1 MKLPNMNETFYHNLP
16 SGLQIVHRKTTSP
29 VVYVGIMVGAGTR
42 HELPSENGMAHYIE
56 HCVFKGTEHY
66 TARQIINHIE
76 GIGGEINAYTTK
88 EETTFYAATLRNHF
102 RTTLHLLADMVLHPT
117 FNKKETDK
125 EVTVILDE
133 IESYN
138 DSPSELIYDDFEN
151 MVFEGSSLAMPILGT
166 KKTLRRISKSPDI
179 ALNWMKTHYRPER
192 MVLFVLGNITTQQVI
207 SAAEKELLA
216 NTHYPISHS
225 EASISPQGVQY
236 PIDHS
241 EASHSPQ
248 GVQYPIAYSTQ
259 SGRPI
264 AAPAASCS
272 SPSERPVGLCPSYSP
287 SGASRTYRRHTH
299 QTHVML
305 GSHAYPIGHPKQLT
319 MYLLNNILGGGSMSS
334 RLYLSLREK
343 HGLVYNIDSQAV
355 PLSDTGYWNIYLACE
370 PQHKEQCLELCH
382 KELRNLRETTLT
394 SAQLQR
400 ALRQLEGQMA
410 ISAENQENNALAM
423 AKQMLYHHHAP
434 AWQKTFAKVQ
444 QITPAQLQEVA
455 NEVFAPEKIYTLLY
469 D

>member
-1 MKLPNMNETFYHNLP
+1 MYETFYHNLP
-16 SGLQIVHRKTTSP
+16 NGLQIVHRKTTSP

-42 HELPSENGMAHYIE
+42 HELPNENGMAHYIE
-56 HCVFKGTEHY
+56 HCVFKGTQHY

-88 EETTFYAATLRNHF
+88 EETTFYAATLRQHF
-102 RTTLHLLADMVLHPT
+102 RTTLHLLADLVIRPT
-117 FNKKETDK
+117 FHKKETDK
-125 EVTVILDE
+125 ELTVILDE

-151 MVFEGSSLAMPILGT
+151 MIFEGSSLAMPILGT
-166 KKTLRRISKSPDI
+166 KRTLHRISKSPDI
-179 ALNWMKTHYRPER
+179 ALNWMQQHYRPER
-192 MVLFVLGNITTQQVI
+192 MVLFVLGNVTTQQVI
-207 SAAEKELLA
+207 SAAEREF
-216 NTHYPISHS
+216 I
-225 EASISPQGVQY
+225 
-236 PIDHS
+236 
-241 EASHSPQ
+241 
-248 GVQYPIAYSTQ
+248 
-259 SGRPI
+259 
-264 AAPAASCS
+264 S
-272 SPSERPVGLCPSYSP
+272 SPSSQTDTPS
-287 SGASRTYRRHTH
+287 ASSTTNNSKFKIQNSKFPTTRTYRRHTH
-299 QTHVML
+299 QTHIML

-370 PQHKEQCLELCH
+370 PQHKDHCLELCH
-382 KELRNLRETTLT
+382 KELQLLRDTTLT

-434 AWQKTFAKVQ
+434 AWQDTFARIKE
-444 QITPAQLQEVA
+444 ITSAQLQEVA
-455 NEVFAPEKIYTLLY
+455 NEVFAPEKIHTLLY

>member
-1 MKLPNMNETFYHNLP
+1 MSDTFYHNLP
-16 SGLQIVHRKTTSP
+16 NGVQIVHRKTHSP
-29 VVYVGIMVGAGTR
+29 VVYVGLMIGAGTR
-42 HELPSENGMAHYIE
+42 HELPKENGMAHYIE

-88 EETTFYAATLRNHF
+88 EETTFYAATLRQHF
-102 RTTLHLLADMVLHPT
+102 RTTLHLLADMILRPT
-117 FNKKETDK
+117 FHKKDTDK
-125 EVTVILDE
+125 EVAVILDE

-151 MVFEGSSLAMPILGT
+151 MIFEGSSLAMPILGT
-166 KKTLRRISKSPDI
+166 KKTLKYISKSPTI
-179 ALNWMKTHYRPER
+179 ALDWMKQHYRPER
-192 MVLFVLGNITTQQVI
+192 MVLFVLGNVTTQQVI
-207 SAAEKELLA
+207 SAATRELLS
-216 NTHYPISHS
+216 NS
-225 EASISPQGVQY
+225 QY
-236 PIDHS
+236 PIANS
-241 EASHSPQ
+241 EASHSQ
-248 GVQYPIAYSTQ
+248 SPIAYSE
-259 SGRPI
+259 
-264 AAPAASCS
+264 AS
-272 SPSERPVGLCPSYSP
+272 LT
-287 SGASRTYRRHTH
+287 RTYRRHTH

-343 HGLVYNIDSQAV
+343 YGLVYNIDSQAV

-370 PQHKEQCLELCH
+370 PQHKDQCLELCH
-382 KELRNLRETTLT
+382 KELKQLRDTALT
-394 SAQLQR
+394 SSQLQR

-434 AWQKTFAKVQ
+434 AWQDTFAKVQ

>member
-1 MKLPNMNETFYHNLP
+1 MNDTFYHNLP
-16 SGLQIVHRKTTSP
+16 NGVQIVHRKTTSP

-42 HELPSENGMAHYIE
+42 HELPNENGMAHYIE

-216 NTHYPISHS
+216 HSPQDVQYPISIS
-225 EASISPQGVQY
+225 EASHSPQGVQY
-236 PIDHS
+236 PIAHS

-248 GVQYPIAYSTQ
+248 GVQYPIA
-259 SGRPI
+259 
-264 AAPAASCS
+264 APAASNT
-272 SPSERPVGLCPSYSP
+272 RIYK
-287 SGASRTYRRHTH
+287 RHTH
-299 QTHVML
+299 QTHIML
-305 GSHAYPIGHPKQLT
+305 GSRSYPIGHPKQLT
-319 MYLLNNILGGGSMSS
+319 MYLLNNILGGSSMSS

-343 HGLVYNIDSQAV
+343 YGLVYNIDSQAV

-370 PQHKEQCLELCH
+370 PQHRDQCLELCH
-382 KELRNLRETTLT
+382 KELKQLRDLTLT

-423 AKQMLYHHHAP
+423 AKQMLYYHHAP
-434 AWQKTFAKVQ
+434 AWQETFAKVKE
-444 QITPAQLQEVA
+444 ITPAQLQEVA
-455 NEVFAPEKIYTLLY
+455 NEVFSPEKIYTLLY

>member
-1 MKLPNMNETFYHNLP
+1 MYETFYHNLP
-16 SGLQIVHRKTTSP
+16 NGVQIVHRKTLSP
-29 VVYVGIMVGAGTR
+29 VVYVGLMIGAGTR
-42 HELPSENGMAHYIE
+42 HEQPEENGMAHYIE
-56 HCVFKGTEHY
+56 HCLFKGTEHY

-88 EETTFYAATLRNHF
+88 EETTFYAATLNNHF
-102 RTTLHLLADMVLHPT
+102 RTTLHLLADMVLRPT

-151 MVFEGSSLAMPILGT
+151 LLFEGSSLAMPILGT
-166 KKTLRRISKSPDI
+166 KKTLKRISKSPDYP
-179 ALNWMKTHYRPER
+179 LHWMAQHYRPER
-192 MVLFVLGNITTQQVI
+192 MVLFVQGNVSTQQVI
-207 SAAEKELLA
+207 SAATRELLS
-216 NTHYPISHS
+216 NS
-225 EASISPQGVQY
+225 QY
-236 PIDHS
+236 PIANS
-241 EASHSPQ
+241 EASHSQ
-248 GVQYPIAYSTQ
+248 SPIAYS
-259 SGRPI
+259 
-264 AAPAASCS
+264 
-272 SPSERPVGLCPSYSP
+272 
-287 SGASRTYRRHTH
+287 RTYKRHTH
-299 QTHVML
+299 QTHIML
-305 GSHAYPIGHPKQLT
+305 GSHTYPIGHPKQLT
-319 MYLLNNILGGGSMSS
+319 MFLLNNILGGGSMSS

-343 HGLVYNIDSQAV
+343 YGLVYNIDSQAV

-370 PQHKEQCLELCH
+370 PQHKDQCLELCH
-382 KELRNLRETTLT
+382 KELQTLRDVRLT

-400 ALRQLEGQMA
+400 ALRQLEGQLA

-423 AKQMLYHHHAP
+423 AKQMLYHHRAP
-434 AWQKTFAKVQ
+434 QWQETFAKVQ

>member
-1 MKLPNMNETFYHNLP
+1 MSDTFYHNLP
-16 SGLQIVHRKTTSP
+16 NGVQIVHRKTSSP

-42 HELPSENGMAHYIE
+42 HELPNENGMAHYIE

-102 RTTLHLLADMVLHPT
+102 RTTLHLLAEMVLHPT

-151 MVFEGSSLAMPILGT
+151 MIFEGSSLAMPILGT

-179 ALNWMKTHYRPER
+179 ALNWMQQHYRPER
-192 MVLFVLGNITTQQVI
+192 MVLFVLGNVSTKQVI
-207 SAAEKELLA
+207 TAAERELAPL
-216 NTHYPISHS
+216 NPPSRG
-225 EASISPQGVQY
+225 EELP
-236 PIDHS
+236 P
-241 EASHSPQ
+241 
-248 GVQYPIAYSTQ
+248 PIA
-259 SGRPI
+259 G
-264 AAPAASCS
+264 APMTLALWGAFR
-272 SPSERPVGLCPSYSP
+272 EGKGVGF
-287 SGASRTYRRHTH
+287 SRTYRRHTH
-299 QTHVML
+299 QTHIML

-370 PQHKEQCLELCH
+370 PQHKDQCLELSH
-382 KELRNLRETTLT
+382 KELGQLRETKLT
-394 SAQLQR
+394 STQLQR

-434 AWQKTFAKVQ
+434 AWQETFAKVQ
-444 QITPAQLQEVA
+444 QITPTQLQDVA
-455 NEVFAPEKIYTLLY
+455 NEVFAPEKTYTLLY

>member
-1 MKLPNMNETFYHNLP
+1 MYDTFYHILP
-16 SGLQIVHRKTTSP
+16 NGVQIVHRKTNSP
-29 VVYVGIMVGAGTR
+29 VVYVGLMIGAGTR
-42 HELPSENGMAHYIE
+42 HEQANENGMAHYIE

-66 TARQIINHIE
+66 NARQIINHIE

-102 RTTLHLLADMVLHPT
+102 RTTLHLLADIVLHPT

-192 MVLFVLGNITTQQVI
+192 MVLFVLGNVTTQQVVA
-207 SAAEKELLA
+207 AAERELGELSS
-216 NTHYPISHS
+216 TT
-225 EASISPQGVQY
+225 SIT
-236 PIDHS
+236 
-241 EASHSPQ
+241 
-248 GVQYPIAYSTQ
+248 STT
-259 SGRPI
+259 STT
-264 AAPAASCS
+264 SN
-272 SPSERPVGLCPSYSP
+272 PS
-287 SGASRTYRRHTH
+287 ATTRTYRRHTH
-299 QTHVML
+299 QTHIML
-305 GSHAYPIGHPKQLT
+305 GARSYPIGHQKQLT
-319 MYLLNNILGGGSMSS
+319 MYLLNNILGGSSMSS
-334 RLYLSLREK
+334 RLYLTLREK
-343 HGLVYNIDSQAV
+343 YGLVYNIDSQAV

-382 KELRNLRETTLT
+382 KELKQLRDTRLT
-394 SAQLQR
+394 AAQLQR

-434 AWQKTFAKVQ
+434 AWQEVFAKVKE
-444 QITPAQLQEVA
+444 ITAEQLQDVA

>member
-1 MKLPNMNETFYHNLP
+1 MNETFYHNLP
-16 SGLQIVHRKTTSP
+16 SGLQIVHRKTNSP

-42 HELPSENGMAHYIE
+42 HELPNENGMAHYIE
-56 HCVFKGTEHY
+56 HCVFKGTQHY

-117 FNKKETDK
+117 FNKRETDK

-192 MVLFVLGNITTQQVI
+192 MVLFILGNVSTKQVI
-207 SAAEKELLA
+207 AAAEREFALLNPPLKGEA
-216 NTHYPISHS
+216 ISLPFR
-225 EASISPQGVQY
+225 EGAGVGQVRLY
-236 PIDHS
+236 K
-241 EASHSPQ
+241 
-248 GVQYPIAYSTQ
+248 
-259 SGRPI
+259 
-264 AAPAASCS
+264 
-272 SPSERPVGLCPSYSP
+272 
-287 SGASRTYRRHTH
+287 RHTH
-299 QTHVML
+299 QTHIML

-370 PQHKEQCLELCH
+370 PQHRDQCLELCH
-382 KELRNLRETTLT
+382 KELKQLRDTTLT

-434 AWQKTFAKVQ
+434 AWQETFAKVQ
-444 QITPAQLQEVA
+444 QITPSQLQEVA
-455 NEVFAPEKIYTLLY
+455 NEVFAPQKIYTLLY

>member
-1 MKLPNMNETFYHNLP
+1 MYDTFYHNLP
-16 SGLQIVHRKTTSP
+16 NGLQIVHRKTSSP

-42 HELPSENGMAHYIE
+42 HELANENGMAHYIE

-88 EETTFYAATLRNHF
+88 EETTFYAATLSNHF
-102 RTTLHLLADMVLHPT
+102 RTTLHLLAEMVFHPT

-151 MVFEGSSLAMPILGT
+151 MIFDGSSLAMPILGT
-166 KKTLRRISKSPDI
+166 KKSLRRISKSPDI
-179 ALNWMKTHYRPER
+179 ALGWMQQHYRPER
-192 MVLFVLGNITTQQVI
+192 MVLFVLGNVSTKQVI
-207 SAAEKELLA
+207 ASAERELGEL
-216 NTHYPISHS
+216 
-225 EASISPQGVQY
+225 
-236 PIDHS
+236 
-241 EASHSPQ
+241 
-248 GVQYPIAYSTQ
+248 YSTARGTSRTSSTSSTSSTNQ
-259 SGRPI
+259 T
-264 AAPAASCS
+264 S
-272 SPSERPVGLCPSYSP
+272 SPSSF
-287 SGASRTYRRHTH
+287 SRTYKRHTH
-299 QTHVML
+299 QTHIML

-434 AWQKTFAKVQ
+434 GWRETFAKVKE
-444 QITPAQLQEVA
+444 ITPIQLQEVA

>member
-1 MKLPNMNETFYHNLP
+1 MNETFYHNLP
-16 SGLQIVHRKTTSP
+16 SGLQIVHRKTNSP
-29 VVYVGIMVGAGTR
+29 VVYVGIMVAAGTR
-42 HELPSENGMAHYIE
+42 HELPNENGMAHYIE
-56 HCVFKGTEHY
+56 HCVFKGTQHY

-117 FNKKETDK
+117 FNKRETDK

-192 MVLFVLGNITTQQVI
+192 MVLFVLGNVSTKQVI
-207 SAAEKELLA
+207 AAAEREFALLNPPLKGEA
-216 NTHYPISHS
+216 ISLPFR
-225 EASISPQGVQY
+225 EGEGVGQVRLY
-236 PIDHS
+236 K
-241 EASHSPQ
+241 
-248 GVQYPIAYSTQ
+248 
-259 SGRPI
+259 
-264 AAPAASCS
+264 
-272 SPSERPVGLCPSYSP
+272 
-287 SGASRTYRRHTH
+287 RHTH
-299 QTHVML
+299 QTHIML

-370 PQHKEQCLELCH
+370 PQHRDQCLELCH
-382 KELRNLRETTLT
+382 KELKQLRDTTLT

-434 AWQKTFAKVQ
+434 AWQETFAKVQ
-444 QITPAQLQEVA
+444 QITPSQLQEVA
-455 NEVFAPEKIYTLLY
+455 NEVFEPQKIYTLLY

>member
-1 MKLPNMNETFYHNLP
+1 MYDTFYHILP
-16 SGLQIVHRKTTSP
+16 NGVQIVHRKTYSP
-29 VVYVGIMVGAGTR
+29 VVYVGLMIGAGTR
-42 HELPSENGMAHYIE
+42 HEQANENGMAHYIE

-66 TARQIINHIE
+66 NARQIINHIE

-88 EETTFYAATLRNHF
+88 EETTFYAATLCNHF
-102 RTTLHLLADMVLHPT
+102 RTTLHLLADMVLRPT

-192 MVLFVLGNITTQQVI
+192 MVLFVLGNVTTQQVVA
-207 SAAEKELLA
+207 AAERELGELSS
-216 NTHYPISHS
+216 TT
-225 EASISPQGVQY
+225 SIT
-236 PIDHS
+236 
-241 EASHSPQ
+241 
-248 GVQYPIAYSTQ
+248 STT
-259 SGRPI
+259 STT
-264 AAPAASCS
+264 STTS
-272 SPSERPVGLCPSYSP
+272 NPS
-287 SGASRTYRRHTH
+287 ATTRTYRRHTH
-299 QTHVML
+299 QTHIML
-305 GSHAYPIGHPKQLT
+305 GARSYPIGHPKQLT
-319 MYLLNNILGGGSMSS
+319 MYLLNNILGGSSMSS
-334 RLYLSLREK
+334 RLYLTLREK
-343 HGLVYNIDSQAV
+343 YGLVYNIDSQAV

-382 KELRNLRETTLT
+382 KELKQLRDTRLT
-394 SAQLQR
+394 AAQLQR

-423 AKQMLYHHHAP
+423 AKQMLYHHYAP
-434 AWQKTFAKVQ
+434 TWREVFAKVKE
-444 QITPAQLQEVA
+444 ITPTQLQDVA

>member
-1 MKLPNMNETFYHNLP
+1 MYETFYHNLP
-16 SGLQIVHRKTTSP
+16 NGLQIVHRKTLSP
-29 VVYVGIMVGAGTR
+29 VVYVGIMIGAGTR
-42 HELPSENGMAHYIE
+42 HEQPEENGMAHYIE
-56 HCVFKGTEHY
+56 HCLFKGTEHY

-88 EETTFYAATLRNHF
+88 EETTFYAATLNNHF
-102 RTTLHLLADMVLHPT
+102 RTTLHLLADMVLRPT

-151 MVFEGSSLAMPILGT
+151 LLFEGSSLAMPILGT
-166 KKTLRRISKSPDI
+166 KKTLKRISKSSQYP
-179 ALNWMKTHYRPER
+179 LNWMAQHYRPER
-192 MVLFVLGNITTQQVI
+192 MVLFVQGNVSTKQVI
-207 SAAEKELLA
+207 AAAEKELLSSSPIA
-216 NTHYPISHS
+216 N
-225 EASISPQGVQY
+225 
-236 PIDHS
+236 S
-241 EASHSPQ
+241 EASHS
-248 GVQYPIAYSTQ
+248 SFNE
-259 SGRPI
+259 RPI
-264 AAPAASCS
+264 
-272 SPSERPVGLCPSYSP
+272 GLCPSYSP

-305 GSHAYPIGHPKQLT
+305 GSHTYPIGHPKQLT
-319 MYLLNNILGGGSMSS
+319 MFLLNNILGGGSMSS

-343 HGLVYNIDSQAV
+343 YGLVYNIDSQAV

-370 PQHKEQCLELCH
+370 PQHKDQCIELCH
-382 KELRNLRETTLT
+382 KELKQLRDTRLT
-394 SAQLQR
+394 ATQLQR
-400 ALRQLEGQMA
+400 ALRQLEGQLA

-423 AKQMLYHHHAP
+423 AKQMLYHHRAP
-434 AWQKTFAKVQ
+434 QWQETFAKVQ
-444 QITPAQLQEVA
+444 KITPEQLQEVA

>member
-1 MKLPNMNETFYHNLP
+1 MYDTFYHILP
-16 SGLQIVHRKTTSP
+16 NGVQIVHRTTNSP
-29 VVYVGIMVGAGTR
+29 VVYVGLMIGAGTR
-42 HELPSENGMAHYIE
+42 HEQANENGMAHYIE

-66 TARQIINHIE
+66 NARQIINHIE

-88 EETTFYAATLRNHF
+88 EETTFYAATLCNHF
-102 RTTLHLLADMVLHPT
+102 RTTLHLLADMVLRPT

-166 KKTLRRISKSPDI
+166 KKTLRRISKSPEI

-192 MVLFVLGNITTQQVI
+192 IVLFVQGNVSTKQVI
-207 SAAEKELLA
+207 SSAERELGEVP
-216 NTHYPISHS
+216 HISS
-225 EASISPQGVQY
+225 LS
-236 PIDHS
+236 
-241 EASHSPQ
+241 SH
-248 GVQYPIAYSTQ
+248 
-259 SGRPI
+259 
-264 AAPAASCS
+264 S
-272 SPSERPVGLCPSYSP
+272 SPSSHSSMPS
-287 SGASRTYRRHTH
+287 ATTRTYKRHTH
-299 QTHVML
+299 QTHIML
-305 GSHAYPIGHPKQLT
+305 GSHAYPIGHQKQLT

-343 HGLVYNIDSQAV
+343 HGLVYSIDSQAV

-382 KELRNLRETTLT
+382 KELKQLRDTRLT
-394 SAQLQR
+394 AAQMQR

-434 AWQKTFAKVQ
+434 AWQEVFAKVKE
-444 QITPAQLQEVA
+444 ISSEQLQDVA

>member
-1 MKLPNMNETFYHNLP
+1 M
-16 SGLQIVHRKTTSP
+16 HRLTSSP
-29 VVYVGIMVGAGTR
+29 VVYVGIMIGAGTR
-42 HELPSENGMAHYIE
+42 HEQPEENGMAHYIE

-88 EETTFYAATLRNHF
+88 EETTFYAATLSNHF
-102 RTTLHLLADMVLHPT
+102 RTTLHLLADMVLCPT

-151 MVFEGSSLAMPILGT
+151 MIFEGSSLAMPILGT
-166 KKTLRRISKSPDI
+166 KKTLRRISKSPQYP
-179 ALNWMKTHYRPER
+179 LNWMAQHYRPER
-192 MVLFVLGNITTQQVI
+192 MVLFVQGNVSTKQVI
-207 SAAEKELLA
+207 AAAEKELLA
-216 NTHYPISHS
+216 SSPITYS
-225 EASISPQGVQY
+225 EAS
-236 PIDHS
+236 
-241 EASHSPQ
+241 
-248 GVQYPIAYSTQ
+248 YS
-259 SGRPI
+259 SLNERPI
-264 AAPAASCS
+264 
-272 SPSERPVGLCPSYSP
+272 GLCPSYSP

-305 GSHAYPIGHPKQLT
+305 GSHTYPIGHPKQLT
-319 MYLLNNILGGGSMSS
+319 MFLLNNILGGGSMSS

-343 HGLVYNIDSQAV
+343 YGLVYNIDSQAV

-370 PQHKEQCLELCH
+370 PQHKDQCIELCH
-382 KELRNLRETTLT
+382 KELKQLRDTRLT
-394 SAQLQR
+394 ATQLQR
-400 ALRQLEGQMA
+400 ALRQLEGQLA

-423 AKQMLYHHHAP
+423 AKQMLYHHRAP
-434 AWQKTFAKVQ
+434 QWQETFAKVQ
-444 QITPAQLQEVA
+444 KITPEQLQEVA

>member
-1 MKLPNMNETFYHNLP
+1 MYETFYHNLP
-16 SGLQIVHRKTTSP
+16 NGVQIVHRLTSSP
-29 VVYVGIMVGAGTR
+29 VVYVGIMIGAGTR
-42 HELPSENGMAHYIE
+42 HEQPEENGMAHYIE
-56 HCVFKGTEHY
+56 HCLFKGTEHY
-66 TARQIINHIE
+66 TAHQIINHIE

-88 EETTFYAATLRNHF
+88 EETTFYAATLNNHF
-102 RTTLHLLADMVLHPT
+102 RTTLHLLADMVLRPT

-151 MVFEGSSLAMPILGT
+151 MIFEGSSLAMPILGT

-192 MVLFVLGNITTQQVI
+192 MVLFVQGNVSTQQVI
-207 SAAEKELLA
+207 SAATRELLS
-216 NTHYPISHS
+216 NSQYPIANS
-225 EASISPQGVQY
+225 EASHSQSP
-236 PIDHS
+236 IAHS

-248 GVQYPIAYSTQ
+248 GVQYPIAD
-259 SGRPI
+259 
-264 AAPAASCS
+264 PAASNT
-272 SPSERPVGLCPSYSP
+272 RLY
-287 SGASRTYRRHTH
+287 TRHTP

-305 GSHAYPIGHPKQLT
+305 GSHTYPIGHPKQLT
-319 MYLLNNILGGGSMSS
+319 MFLLNNILGGGSMSS

-343 HGLVYNIDSQAV
+343 YGLVYNIDSQAV

-370 PQHKEQCLELCH
+370 PQHKDQCIELCH
-382 KELRNLRETTLT
+382 KELTQLRDTRLT
-394 SAQLQR
+394 ATQLQR
-400 ALRQLEGQMA
+400 ALRQLEGQLA

-423 AKQMLYHHHAP
+423 AKQMLYHHRAP
-434 AWQKTFAKVQ
+434 QWQETFAKVQ
-444 QITPAQLQEVA
+444 KITPEQLQEVA

>member
-1 MKLPNMNETFYHNLP
+1 MYETFYHNLP

-42 HELPSENGMAHYIE
+42 HELPNENGMAHYIE

-66 TARQIINHIE
+66 TARQLINHIE

-179 ALNWMKTHYRPER
+179 ALNWMKTHYHPER

-207 SAAEKELLA
+207 AAAEKELLA
-216 NTHYPISHS
+216 SSPYRPIASSPITHS
-225 EASISPQGVQY
+225 EASN
-236 PIDHS
+236 
-241 EASHSPQ
+241 
-248 GVQYPIAYSTQ
+248 
-259 SGRPI
+259 
-264 AAPAASCS
+264 
-272 SPSERPVGLCPSYSP
+272 SP

-299 QTHVML
+299 QTHIML
-305 GSHAYPIGHPKQLT
+305 GSRSYPIGHPKQLT

-370 PQHKEQCLELCH
+370 PQHKDQCLELCH
-382 KELRNLRETTLT
+382 KELKQLRDTTLT
-394 SAQLQR
+394 TSQLQR

-423 AKQMLYHHHAP
+423 AKQMLYYHHAP
-434 AWQKTFAKVQ
+434 AWQETLSKVKE
-444 QITPAQLQEVA
+444 ITPSQLQDVA
-455 NEVFAPEKIYTLLY
+455 NEVFAPEKIYMLLY

>member
-1 MKLPNMNETFYHNLP
+1 MNETFYHNLP
-16 SGLQIVHRKTTSP
+16 NGVQIVHRMTSSP
-29 VVYVGIMVGAGTR
+29 VVYVGLMIGAGTR
-42 HELPSENGMAHYIE
+42 HEQQCENGMAHYIE
-56 HCVFKGTEHY
+56 HCLFKGTEHY

-88 EETTFYAATLRNHF
+88 EETTFYAATLRQHF
-102 RTTLHLLADMVLHPT
+102 RTTLHLLADMVLRPT

-151 MVFEGSSLAMPILGT
+151 MIFDGSSLAMPILGT
-166 KKTLRRISKSPDI
+166 KKTLRHISKSPNYP
-179 ALNWMKTHYRPER
+179 LQWMAQHYRPER
-192 MVLFVLGNITTQQVI
+192 MVLFVLGNVTTKQVI
-207 SAAEKELLA
+207 AAAERELLSYSLSPIA
-216 NTHYPISHS
+216 NSQSPISHS
-225 EASISPQGVQY
+225 QSPIANSQS
-236 PIDHS
+236 PI
-241 EASHSPQ
+241 SHSPS
-248 GVQYPIAYSTQ
+248 PIANRQ
-259 SGRPI
+259 SPI
-264 AAPAASCS
+264 AHT
-272 SPSERPVGLCPSYSP
+272 
-287 SGASRTYRRHTH
+287 RTYRRHTH
-299 QTHVML
+299 QTHIML
-305 GSHAYPIGHPKQLT
+305 GSHTYPIGHPKQLT

-370 PQHKEQCLELCH
+370 PQHKDQCLDLCH
-382 KELRNLRETTLT
+382 KELQTLRDVRLT
-394 SAQLQR
+394 SSQLQR

-434 AWQKTFAKVQ
+434 AWQETFAKVQ
-444 QITPAQLQEVA
+444 QITPTQLQDVA
-455 NEVFAPEKIYTLLY
+455 NEVFAQEKIYTLLY

>member
-1 MKLPNMNETFYHNLP
+1 MSETFYHNLP
-16 SGLQIVHRKTTSP
+16 NGVQIVHRKTSSP

-42 HELPSENGMAHYIE
+42 HEQANENGMAHYIE

-88 EETTFYAATLRNHF
+88 EETTFYAATLSNHF
-102 RTTLHLLADMVLHPT
+102 RTTLHLLADMVMRPT

-179 ALNWMKTHYRPER
+179 ALNWMQQHYRPER
-192 MVLFVLGNITTQQVI
+192 MVLFVQGNVTTKQVI
-207 SAAEKELLA
+207 SAAERELGEVPHISSLS
-216 NTHYPISHS
+216 SHS
-225 EASISPQGVQY
+225 
-236 PIDHS
+236 
-241 EASHSPQ
+241 SHS
-248 GVQYPIAYSTQ
+248 SM
-259 SGRPI
+259 
-264 AAPAASCS
+264 
-272 SPSERPVGLCPSYSP
+272 PS
-287 SGASRTYRRHTH
+287 ATSRTYKRHTH
-299 QTHVML
+299 QTHIML
-305 GSHAYPIGHPKQLT
+305 GSHAYPIGHEKQLT

-370 PQHKEQCLELCH
+370 PQHKDQCLELCH
-382 KELRNLRETTLT
+382 KELKQLRDTRLT

-410 ISAENQENNALAM
+410 MSAENQENNALAM

-434 AWQKTFAKVQ
+434 AWQEVFAKVKE
-444 QITPAQLQEVA
+444 ISAEQLQDVA

>member
-1 MKLPNMNETFYHNLP
+1 MSETFYHNLP
-16 SGLQIVHRKTTSP
+16 NGLQIVHRKTTSP

-42 HELPSENGMAHYIE
+42 HELPEENGMAHYIE
-56 HCVFKGTEHY
+56 HCVFKGTQHY

-88 EETTFYAATLRNHF
+88 EETTFYAATLRQHF

-117 FNKKETDK
+117 FCKKETDK

-151 MVFEGSSLAMPILGT
+151 MIFEGSSLAMPILGT

-179 ALNWMKTHYRPER
+179 ALNWIKQHYRPER
-192 MVLFVLGNITTQQVI
+192 MVLFVLGNVTTKQVI
-207 SAAEKELLA
+207 SAAERELLFDSRL
-216 NTHYPISHS
+216 PIPETKTYTSAS
-225 EASISPQGVQY
+225 RLPTPETEAS
-236 PIDHS
+236 
-241 EASHSPQ
+241 
-248 GVQYPIAYSTQ
+248 
-259 SGRPI
+259 
-264 AAPAASCS
+264 
-272 SPSERPVGLCPSYSP
+272 L
-287 SGASRTYRRHTH
+287 SRTYRRHTH
-299 QTHVML
+299 QTHIML
-305 GSHAYPIGHPKQLT
+305 GSHAYSIGHPKQLT

-343 HGLVYNIDSQAV
+343 YGLVYNIDSQAV

-370 PQHKEQCLELCH
+370 PQHKDHCLELCH
-382 KELRNLRETTLT
+382 KELKQLRDTTLT
-394 SAQLQR
+394 STQLLR

-434 AWQKTFAKVQ
+434 AWQETFAKVQ
-444 QITPAQLQEVA
+444 QITPTQLQDVA
-455 NEVFAPEKIYTLLY
+455 NEVFDAEKIYTLLY

>member
-1 MKLPNMNETFYHNLP
+1 MSNTFYHNLP
-16 SGLQIVHRKTTSP
+16 NGVQIVHRKTTSP

-42 HELPSENGMAHYIE
+42 HELPNENGMAHYIE

-102 RTTLHLLADMVLHPT
+102 RTTLHLLAEMVLRPT
-117 FNKKETDK
+117 FSKKETEK

-151 MVFEGSSLAMPILGT
+151 MIFEGSSLAMPILGT

-179 ALNWMKTHYRPER
+179 ALDWMQQHYRPER
-192 MVLFVLGNITTQQVI
+192 MVLFVLGNVSTQQVL

-216 NTHYPISHS
+216 SSPYRPI
-225 EASISPQGVQY
+225 ASSP
-236 PIDHS
+236 ITHS

-248 GVQYPIAYSTQ
+248 GVQYPIA
-259 SGRPI
+259 
-264 AAPAASCS
+264 APAASNT
-272 SPSERPVGLCPSYSP
+272 RLYK
-287 SGASRTYRRHTH
+287 RHTH
-299 QTHVML
+299 QTHIML

-382 KELRNLRETTLT
+382 KELKQLRDTTLT

-434 AWQKTFAKVQ
+434 AWQETFAKVQ
-444 QITPAQLQEVA
+444 KITPEQLQDVA
-455 NEVFAPEKIYTLLY
+455 NEIFAPEKIYTLLY

>member
-1 MKLPNMNETFYHNLP
+1 MYETFYHNLP
-16 SGLQIVHRKTTSP
+16 NGLQIVHRKTNSP

-42 HELPSENGMAHYIE
+42 HELPNENGMAHYIE

-102 RTTLHLLADMVLHPT
+102 RTTLHLLAEMVLHPT

-151 MVFEGSSLAMPILGT
+151 MIFEGSSLAMPILGT
-166 KKTLRRISKSPDI
+166 KRTLRRISKSPDI
-179 ALNWMKTHYRPER
+179 ALNWMQQHYRPER
-192 MVLFVLGNITTQQVI
+192 MVLFVLGNVSTQQVI
-207 SAAEKELLA
+207 AAAEKELLA
-216 NTHYPISHS
+216 H
-225 EASISPQGVQY
+225 SPQDVQY
-236 PIDHS
+236 PISISEASHSPQDVQYPISIS

-248 GVQYPIAYSTQ
+248 GVQYPIANSE
-259 SGRPI
+259 
-264 AAPAASCS
+264 ASYS
-272 SPSERPVGLCPSYSP
+272 SPSERPVGGTPSCSKASYSP
-287 SGASRTYRRHTH
+287 SGASRIYKRHTH
-299 QTHVML
+299 QTHIML
-305 GSHAYPIGHPKQLT
+305 GSHTYPIGHPKQLT

-370 PQHKEQCLELCH
+370 PQHKDQCLELCH
-382 KELRNLRETTLT
+382 KEIKLLRDTQLTT
-394 SAQLQR
+394 SQLQR
-400 ALRQLEGQMA
+400 ALRQLKGQMA

-434 AWQKTFAKVQ
+434 AWQETFAKVQ
-444 QITPAQLQEVA
+444 QITPTQLQDVA
-455 NEVFAPEKIYTLLY
+455 NEVFAPEKIFTLLY

>member
-1 MKLPNMNETFYHNLP
+1 MYETFYHNLP
-16 SGLQIVHRKTTSP
+16 NGVQIVHRKTTSP

-42 HELPSENGMAHYIE
+42 HELPNENGMAHYIE

-88 EETTFYAATLRNHF
+88 EETTFYAATLSNHF
-102 RTTLHLLADMVLHPT
+102 RTTLHLLAEMVLRPT
-117 FNKKETDK
+117 FSKKETDK

-151 MVFEGSSLAMPILGT
+151 MIFEGTSLAMPILGT
-166 KKTLRRISKSPDI
+166 KKTLKRISKSPQYP
-179 ALNWMKTHYRPER
+179 LNWMAQHYRPER
-192 MVLFVLGNITTQQVI
+192 MVLFVLGNVTTRQVI
-207 SAAEKELLA
+207 SAAEKELG
-216 NTHYPISHS
+216 
-225 EASISPQGVQY
+225 EAFSIS
-236 PIDHS
+236 S
-241 EASHSPQ
+241 ASR
-248 GVQYPIAYSTQ
+248 TT
-259 SGRPI
+259 
-264 AAPAASCS
+264 
-272 SPSERPVGLCPSYSP
+272 SPSSLTSVSS
-287 SGASRTYRRHTH
+287 AATRTYRRHTH
-299 QTHVML
+299 QTHIML

-370 PQHKEQCLELCH
+370 PQHKDQCLELCH
-382 KELRNLRETTLT
+382 KELQTLRDVRLT
-394 SAQLQR
+394 SSQLQR

-434 AWQKTFAKVQ
+434 AWQETFAKVQ
-444 QITPAQLQEVA
+444 QITPTQLQEVA
-455 NEVFAPEKIYTLLY
+455 NEVFDAKKIATLQY

>member
-1 MKLPNMNETFYHNLP
+1 MNETFYHNLP
-16 SGLQIVHRKTTSP
+16 NGVQIVHRKTQSP
-29 VVYVGIMVGAGTR
+29 VVYVGLMIGAGTR
-42 HELPSENGMAHYIE
+42 HEQANENGMAHYIE

-66 TARQIINHIE
+66 NARQIINHIE

-88 EETTFYAATLRNHF
+88 EETTFYAATLCNHF
-102 RTTLHLLADMVLHPT
+102 RTTLHLLADMVLRPT

-166 KKTLRRISKSPDI
+166 KKTLRRISKSPEI

-192 MVLFVLGNITTQQVI
+192 IVLFVQGNVSTKQVI
-207 SAAEKELLA
+207 SSAERELGEVPHISSLS
-216 NTHYPISHS
+216 SHS
-225 EASISPQGVQY
+225 SLS
-236 PIDHS
+236 S
-241 EASHSPQ
+241 
-248 GVQYPIAYSTQ
+248 Q
-259 SGRPI
+259 S
-264 AAPAASCS
+264 SM
-272 SPSERPVGLCPSYSP
+272 PS
-287 SGASRTYRRHTH
+287 ATTRTYKRHTH

-305 GSHAYPIGHPKQLT
+305 GSHAYPIGHQKQLT

-370 PQHKEQCLELCH
+370 PQHKDQCLELCH
-382 KELRNLRETTLT
+382 KELKQLRDTRLT
-394 SAQLQR
+394 AAQLQR

-434 AWQKTFAKVQ
+434 AWQETFAKVKE
-444 QITPAQLQEVA
+444 ITSTQLQDVA

>member
-1 MKLPNMNETFYHNLP
+1 MYETFYHNLP
-16 SGLQIVHRKTTSP
+16 NGLQIVHRKTTSP

-42 HELPSENGMAHYIE
+42 HELPNENGMAHYIE
-56 HCVFKGTEHY
+56 HCVFKGTQHY

-88 EETTFYAATLRNHF
+88 EETTFYAATLRQHF
-102 RTTLHLLADMVLHPT
+102 RTTLHLLAEMVLRPT
-117 FNKKETDK
+117 FSQKESDK
-125 EVTVILDE
+125 ELTVILDE

-151 MVFEGSSLAMPILGT
+151 MIFEGSSLAMPILGT

-179 ALNWMKTHYRPER
+179 ALNWMQQHYRPER
-192 MVLFVLGNITTQQVI
+192 MVLFVLGNVTTQQVI

-216 NTHYPISHS
+216 SSPI
-225 EASISPQGVQY
+225 AN
-236 PIDHS
+236 S

-248 GVQYPIAYSTQ
+248 GVQYPIVT
-259 SGRPI
+259 
-264 AAPAASCS
+264 PAASLT
-272 SPSERPVGLCPSYSP
+272 RL
-287 SGASRTYRRHTH
+287 YRRHTH
-299 QTHVML
+299 QTHIML

-343 HGLVYNIDSQAV
+343 YGLVYNIDSQAV

-370 PQHKEQCLELCH
+370 PQHKDQCLELCH
-382 KELRNLRETTLT
+382 KELKQLRDTTLT
-394 SAQLQR
+394 STQLQR

-434 AWQKTFAKVQ
+434 AWQDTFARIQ
-444 QITPAQLQEVA
+444 TITPTQLQDVA

>member
-1 MKLPNMNETFYHNLP
+1 MSDTFYHNLP
-16 SGLQIVHRKTTSP
+16 NGVQIVHRKTTSP
-29 VVYVGIMVGAGTR
+29 VVYVGLMVGAGTR
-42 HELPSENGMAHYIE
+42 HELPNENGMAHYIE

-102 RTTLHLLADMVLHPT
+102 RTTLHLLAEMVLHPT

-151 MVFEGSSLAMPILGT
+151 MIFEGSSLAMPILGT

-179 ALNWMKTHYRPER
+179 ALDWMQQHYRPER
-192 MVLFVLGNITTQQVI
+192 MVLFVLGNVTTQQVI
-207 SAAEKELLA
+207 SAAEKELLSPL
-216 NTHYPISHS
+216 PITY
-225 EASISPQGVQY
+225 SP
-236 PIDHS
+236 
-241 EASHSPQ
+241 
-248 GVQYPIAYSTQ
+248 Q

-264 AAPAASCS
+264 AAPAAANSQ
-272 SPSERPVGLCPSYSP
+272 SPI
-287 SGASRTYRRHTH
+287 AFSRTYKRHTH
-299 QTHVML
+299 QTHIML

-382 KELRNLRETTLT
+382 KELKQLRDTTLT

-434 AWQKTFAKVQ
+434 AWQETFAKVQ
-444 QITPAQLQEVA
+444 QITPTQLQDVA

>member
-1 MKLPNMNETFYHNLP
+1 MNETFYHNLP

-42 HELPSENGMAHYIE
+42 HELPNENGMAHYIE

-102 RTTLHLLADMVLHPT
+102 RTTLHLLADLVLRPT
-117 FNKKETDK
+117 FCKKETEK

-151 MVFEGSSLAMPILGT
+151 MIFEGSSLAMPILGT

-179 ALNWMKTHYRPER
+179 ALNWIKMHYRPER
-192 MVLFVLGNITTQQVI
+192 MVLFVLGNVSTQQVI
-207 SAAEKELLA
+207 SAAEKEFLA
-216 NTHYPISHS
+216 SSPISYS
-225 EASISPQGVQY
+225 EASY
-236 PIDHS
+236 S
-241 EASHSPQ
+241 EA
-248 GVQYPIAYSTQ
+248 
-259 SGRPI
+259 
-264 AAPAASCS
+264 
-272 SPSERPVGLCPSYSP
+272 SYSP
-287 SGASRTYRRHTH
+287 SGTYRTFRRHTH

-305 GSHAYPIGHPKQLT
+305 GSHAYPIGHSKQLT

-382 KELRNLRETTLT
+382 KELKQLRDTKLT
-394 SAQLQR
+394 SAQLHR

-434 AWQKTFAKVQ
+434 AWQETFAKVQ
-444 QITPAQLQEVA
+444 QITPTQLQDVA
-455 NEVFAPEKIYTLLY
+455 NEVFSPEKIYTLLY

>member
-1 MKLPNMNETFYHNLP
+1 MYDTFYHILP
-16 SGLQIVHRKTTSP
+16 NGVQIVHRKTNSP
-29 VVYVGIMVGAGTR
+29 VVYVGLMIGAGTR
-42 HELPSENGMAHYIE
+42 HEQANENGMAHYIE

-66 TARQIINHIE
+66 NARQIINHIE

-102 RTTLHLLADMVLHPT
+102 RTTLHLLADIVLHPT

-166 KKTLRRISKSPDI
+166 KKTLRRISKSPEI

-192 MVLFVLGNITTQQVI
+192 IVLFVQGNVSTKQVI
-207 SAAEKELLA
+207 SSAERELGEVPHISSLS
-216 NTHYPISHS
+216 SHS
-225 EASISPQGVQY
+225 SLS
-236 PIDHS
+236 S
-241 EASHSPQ
+241 
-248 GVQYPIAYSTQ
+248 Q
-259 SGRPI
+259 S
-264 AAPAASCS
+264 SM
-272 SPSERPVGLCPSYSP
+272 PS
-287 SGASRTYRRHTH
+287 ATTRTYKRHTH
-299 QTHVML
+299 QTHIML
-305 GSHAYPIGHPKQLT
+305 GSHAYPISHQKQLT
-319 MYLLNNILGGGSMSS
+319 MYLLNNILGGSSMSS
-334 RLYLSLREK
+334 RLYLTLREK
-343 HGLVYNIDSQAV
+343 YGLVYNIDSQAV

-382 KELRNLRETTLT
+382 KELKQLRDTRLT
-394 SAQLQR
+394 AAQLQR

-434 AWQKTFAKVQ
+434 AWQETFAKVKE
-444 QITPAQLQEVA
+444 ITPTQLQDVA

>member
-1 MKLPNMNETFYHNLP
+1 
-16 SGLQIVHRKTTSP
+16 
-29 VVYVGIMVGAGTR
+29 
-42 HELPSENGMAHYIE
+42 
-56 HCVFKGTEHY
+56 Y

-88 EETTFYAATLRNHF
+88 EETTFYAATLSNHF
-102 RTTLHLLADMVLHPT
+102 RTTLHLLADMVMRPT

-179 ALNWMKTHYRPER
+179 ALNWMQQHYRPER
-192 MVLFVLGNITTQQVI
+192 MVLFVQGNVTTRQVI
-207 SAAEKELLA
+207 SAAERELGEVPRISSLSS
-216 NTHYPISHS
+216 YSSHS
-225 EASISPQGVQY
+225 SL
-236 PIDHS
+236 
-241 EASHSPQ
+241 
-248 GVQYPIAYSTQ
+248 
-259 SGRPI
+259 
-264 AAPAASCS
+264 S
-272 SPSERPVGLCPSYSP
+272 SMPS
-287 SGASRTYRRHTH
+287 ATTRTYKRHTH
-299 QTHVML
+299 QTHIML
-305 GSHAYPIGHPKQLT
+305 GSHAYPIGHQKQLT

-370 PQHKEQCLELCH
+370 PQHKDQCLELCH
-382 KELRNLRETTLT
+382 KELKQLRDTRLT

-434 AWQKTFAKVQ
+434 AWQEVFAKVKE
-444 QITPAQLQEVA
+444 ISSEQLQDVA
-455 NEVFAPEKIYTLLY
+455 NEVFAPERIYTLLY

>member
-1 MKLPNMNETFYHNLP
+1 MYETFYHNLP

-42 HELPSENGMAHYIE
+42 HELPNENGMAHYIE

-102 RTTLHLLADMVLHPT
+102 RTTLHLLADMVLRPT
-117 FNKKETDK
+117 FNKRETDK

-151 MVFEGSSLAMPILGT
+151 MIFEGSSLAMPILGT
-166 KKTLRRISKSPDI
+166 KRTLRRISKSPDI

-192 MVLFVLGNITTQQVI
+192 MVLFVLGNISTQQVI
-207 SAAEKELLA
+207 AAAERELLA
-216 NTHYPISHS
+216 
-225 EASISPQGVQY
+225 
-236 PIDHS
+236 
-241 EASHSPQ
+241 HSPQ
-248 GVQYPIAYSTQ
+248 DVQY
-259 SGRPI
+259 PI
-264 AAPAASCS
+264 AAPAASNS
-272 SPSERPVGLCPSYSP
+272 KASYSP
-287 SGASRTYRRHTH
+287 QSGRPIGGTPSNSKASSSSSAATRTFRRHTH
-299 QTHVML
+299 QTHIML
-305 GSHAYPIGHPKQLT
+305 GSHTYPIGHPKQLT

-382 KELRNLRETTLT
+382 KELKQLRDTTLT

-434 AWQKTFAKVQ
+434 AWQETFEKVK
-444 QITPAQLQEVA
+444 QITPSQLQEVA
-455 NEVFAPEKIYTLLY
+455 NEVFDPEKIYTLLY

>member
-1 MKLPNMNETFYHNLP
+1 MSETFYHNLP
-16 SGLQIVHRKTTSP
+16 NGVQIVHRKTSSP

-42 HELPSENGMAHYIE
+42 HEQANENGMAHYIE

-88 EETTFYAATLRNHF
+88 EETTFYAATLCNHF
-102 RTTLHLLADMVLHPT
+102 RTTLHLLADMVLRPT

-125 EVTVILDE
+125 ELTVILDE

-192 MVLFVLGNITTQQVI
+192 MVLFVLGNVTTQQVVA
-207 SAAEKELLA
+207 AAERELGELSS
-216 NTHYPISHS
+216 TT
-225 EASISPQGVQY
+225 SIT
-236 PIDHS
+236 
-241 EASHSPQ
+241 
-248 GVQYPIAYSTQ
+248 STT
-259 SGRPI
+259 STT
-264 AAPAASCS
+264 STTS
-272 SPSERPVGLCPSYSP
+272 NPS
-287 SGASRTYRRHTH
+287 ATTRTYRRHTH
-299 QTHVML
+299 QTHIML
-305 GSHAYPIGHPKQLT
+305 GSHAYPIGHQKQLT
-319 MYLLNNILGGGSMSS
+319 MYLLNNILGGSSMSS
-334 RLYLSLREK
+334 RLYLTLREK
-343 HGLVYNIDSQAV
+343 YGLVYNIDSQAV

-382 KELRNLRETTLT
+382 KELKQLRDTRLT
-394 SAQLQR
+394 AAQLQR

-434 AWQKTFAKVQ
+434 GWRETFAKVKE
-444 QITPAQLQEVA
+444 ITPTQLQDVA

>member
-1 MKLPNMNETFYHNLP
+1 MSETFYHNLP
-16 SGLQIVHRKTTSP
+16 NGLQIVHRKTTSP

-42 HELPSENGMAHYIE
+42 HELPEENGMAHYIE
-56 HCVFKGTEHY
+56 HCVFKGTQHY

-88 EETTFYAATLRNHF
+88 EETTFYAATLRQHF

-117 FNKKETDK
+117 FSKKETDK

-151 MVFEGSSLAMPILGT
+151 MIFDGSSLAMPILGT
-166 KKTLRRISKSPDI
+166 KKTLRRISKSPNI
-179 ALNWMKTHYRPER
+179 ALNWIKQHYRPER
-192 MVLFVLGNITTQQVI
+192 MVLFVLGNVTTKQVI
-207 SAAEKELLA
+207 SAAERELAPLSPPLRGEA
-216 NTHYPISHS
+216 ISLPFR
-225 EASISPQGVQY
+225 EG
-236 PIDHS
+236 
-241 EASHSPQ
+241 
-248 GVQYPIAYSTQ
+248 T
-259 SGRPI
+259 
-264 AAPAASCS
+264 
-272 SPSERPVGLCPSYSP
+272 GL
-287 SGASRTYRRHTH
+287 GFSRTYRRHTH
-299 QTHVML
+299 QTHIML
-305 GSHAYPIGHPKQLT
+305 GSHAYSIGHPKQLT

-343 HGLVYNIDSQAV
+343 YGLVYNIDSQAV

-370 PQHKEQCLELCH
+370 PQHKDHCLELCH
-382 KELRNLRETTLT
+382 KELKQLRDTTFT
-394 SAQLQR
+394 SAQLLR

-434 AWQKTFAKVQ
+434 AWQDTFAKVQ
-444 QITPAQLQEVA
+444 QITPTQLQDVA
-455 NEVFAPEKIYTLLY
+455 NEVFDAEKIYTLLY